1 MNRRR
6 TKRTERKKKKTPNT
20 LDEKAYLERTE
31 KHERATARY
40 HIVWQAGKGDFAS
53 RPPQL
58 LRKREKKT
66 STALKGGTVGGGGGR
81 QRYLRCSEDK
91 R

>member
-6 TKRTERKKKKTPNT
+6 TKRTEREREKKTPNT
-20 LDEKAYLERTE
+20 LDEKAYLKRTE

-58 LRKREKKT
+58 LRKGEKKNIN
-66 STALKGGTVGGGGGR
+66 SPERRYRGGGVGGGEIAMPMM
-81 QRYLRCSEDK
+81 L
-91 R
+91 

>member
-1 MNRRR
+1 MNLRR
-6 TKRTERKKKKTPNT
+6 TKRTERERKNNNT

-58 LRKREKKT
+58 LRKRAKK
-66 STALKGGTVGGGGGR
+66 KH
-81 QRYLRCSEDK
+81 QQP
-91 R
+91 